1 MPMIQLPAIQPKT
14 SWFPILFIA
23 FSFQLLLIAHTFD
36 ANLWRSITRV
46 AGIVNNLPKKVS
58 SFHDSSEN
66 ESDVS
71 CYLWITR
78 VIEAEA
84 IDWIKATETMVMVI
98 NTGDVSKATL
108 VEGLITFDI
117 A

>member
-1 MPMIQLPAIQPKT
+1 MQICGAASHESLE
-14 SWFPILFIA
+14 
-23 FSFQLLLIAHTFD
+23 
-36 ANLWRSITRV
+36 LWI
-46 AGIVNNLPKKVS
+46 ICQKKVS

>member
-1 MPMIQLPAIQPKT
+1 MQICGAASHESQ
-14 SWFPILFIA
+14 
-23 FSFQLLLIAHTFD
+23 D
-36 ANLWRSITRV
+36 LWTICE
-46 AGIVNNLPKKVS
+46 KVS
-58 SFHDSSEN
+58 SFHDRSEN
-66 ESDVS
+66 ESDVF